1 MTRERKGRR
10 DTREKTKGIIDD
22 DDTAAW
28 IIPRA
33 SARVYFLLQ
42 QPISKSIVGTDEH
55 FTSEAKRRKKDRER
69 RVVENKETRRVVAI
83 GESKKYKDE
92 MRKRGK
98 ETEEGHFI

>member
-33 SARVYFLLQ
+33 SARVCFLLQ
-42 QPISKSIVGTDEH
+42 QPISKSIVDTDEH
-55 FTSEAKRRKKDRER
+55 FISGARKKE
-69 RVVENKETRRVVAI
+69 I
-83 GESKKYKDE
+83 LGKKGG
-92 MRKRGK
+92 RK
-98 ETEEGHFI
+98 